1 MRYNDHGDDRY
12 LYRGV
17 RFVADFSSNVP
28 HLPHDEA
35 LWEHLTH
42 NRQLI
47 HHYPEPQAFQLEA
60 RLSAMLGVPEESLLV
75 TSGATEAIYLMAHL
89 FQGAT
94 SSIMQPTFS
103 EYRHAA
109 TVFGHTLL
117 QEGLGAV
124 HWLCNPNNPTGRT
137 YPHDDLLRV
146 IQDHPDTVFVVDQSY
161 HAFTPKA
168 VLQPEEI
175 TTLPNCLVIQ
185 SLTKSYAIPGLRL
198 GYILAHPQ
206 LIRRLVAL
214 KMPWSVNA
222 LAIEA
227 GHYLLAS
234 GVPFLLAE
242 LLEERKRL
250 VDQLEQLDIMD
261 IEPTDTHYFLAKLR
275 RHQSQELKDWLA
287 IKHGI
292 LIRNASNFPTLTPQH
307 IRIATQSP
315 EKNALL
321 VEALSDLPQNLC

>member
-1 MRYNDHGDDRY
+1 
-12 LYRGV
+12 
-17 RFVADFSSNVP
+17 
-28 HLPHDEA
+28 
-35 LWEHLTH
+35 
-42 NRQLI
+42 
-47 HHYPEPQAFQLEA
+47 
-60 RLSAMLGVPEESLLV
+60 
-75 TSGATEAIYLMAHL
+75 
-89 FQGAT
+89 
-94 SSIMQPTFS
+94 
-103 EYRHAA
+103 
-109 TVFGHTLL
+109 
-117 QEGLGAV
+117 
-124 HWLCNPNNPTGRT
+124 
-137 YPHDDLLRV
+137 
-146 IQDHPDTVFVVDQSY
+146 
-161 HAFTPKA
+161 
-168 VLQPEEI
+168 
-175 TTLPNCLVIQ
+175 
-185 SLTKSYAIPGLRL
+185 
-198 GYILAHPQ
+198 
-206 LIRRLVAL
+206 
-214 KMPWSVNA
+214 MPWSVNA

-315 EKNALL
+315 EQNALL